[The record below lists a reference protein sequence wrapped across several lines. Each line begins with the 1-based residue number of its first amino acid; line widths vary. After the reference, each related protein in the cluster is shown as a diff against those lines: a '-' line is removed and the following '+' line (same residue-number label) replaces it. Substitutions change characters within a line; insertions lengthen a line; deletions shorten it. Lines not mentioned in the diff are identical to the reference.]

1 MSPLAKGGIKEGY
14 CTGLFIDYLRFY
26 IARMH
31 CAHKSEIA
39 QPLVDIPSSY
49 SKGSELP
56 SSPAG
61 KWWTQFEDEKL
72 NSLMEEAFQYNLDI
86 AQSYERL
93 IQSQAVLRK
102 VNASRWISVDVD
114 ASGGR
119 SRQSGFFG
127 GSSQAGGLGSVTF
140 NTYSLSAAA
149 RYELDLWGKLKS
161 NTRAAQYDVFASEQD
176 LKSLFISIS
185 AQLADLYYLAAEQR
199 AQIELTDETIASF
212 QDTLDRVERRYHG
225 GVVPALDV
233 YQSRQNLASARAQK
247 PVFESTLA
255 VTLNAIAVLTGQ
267 FPDKEIGGNKTD
279 LDDVPALNAGLPSQ
293 LLKRRPDVEAAL
305 MRLKASDERI
315 GAAIADR
322 FPSINLT
329 GSYGGSSDEPHSVLD
344 SPNIFWNLLVQ
355 IAQPVIDSGRRRAE
369 VDRTE
374 SVFREDLAA
383 YHKTVLTAFQEVED
397 ALAKISASE
406 ERIRM
411 LDETVTASDSAL
423 RLALDNYLQG
433 LTDYL
438 PVLTE
443 QVRNA
448 TAKSNLIT
456 AKQQLIS
463 DRIQLAR
470 ALGGEWPDD
479 VLTEYVTLEHNGA
492 NNNE

>member
-1 MSPLAKGGIKEGY
+1 MKIRTDKSQYTLSCCFMLVLLLTLTG
-14 CTGLFIDYLRFY
+14 CTV
-26 IARMH
+26 
-31 CAHKSEIA
+31 HKSEIS

-49 SKGSELP
+49 SKGGEVP
-56 SSPAG
+56 SSYAG
-61 KWWTQFEDEKL
+61 KWWVQFQDNKL
-72 NSLMEEAFQYNLDI
+72 NSLMEEAFQHNLDI

-102 VNASRWISVDVD
+102 TNALRWISVDVD

-119 SRQSGFFG
+119 SRQSGFFR
-127 GSSQAGGLGSVTF
+127 GSSEGGFGSVTF

-161 NTRAAQYDVFASEQD
+161 NTKAAQYDVFASEQD

-185 AQLADLYYLAAEQR
+185 AQLADLYYLAVEQR

-212 QDTLDRVERRYHG
+212 KDTLDRVERRYRG
-225 GVVPALDV
+225 GLVPALDV
-233 YQSRQNLASARAQK
+233 YQSRQNLASAKAAR

-255 VTLNAIAVLTGQ
+255 VTINAIAVLTGK
-267 FPDKEIGGNKTD
+267 FPDKDIGGNKTE
-279 LDDVPALNAGLPSQ
+279 LDDVSVLKAGLPSQ

-322 FPSINLT
+322 FPTINLT

-383 YHKTVLTAFQEVED
+383 YHKTVLNAFQEVED
-397 ALAKISASE
+397 ALSKISASE
-406 ERIRM
+406 ERISM
-411 LDETVTASDSAL
+411 LNETVTASDSAL

-443 QVRNA
+443 QLRNA
-448 TAKSNLIT
+448 TAKSNLLT
-456 AKQQLIS
+456 ARQHLIS

-470 ALGGEWPDD
+470 ALGGEWPDE
-479 VLTEYVTLEHNGA
+479 VITEYLTLELKGVNS
-492 NNNE
+492 NE